1 MIKKHKQEREMS
13 EDEDDIFL
21 MELRKGL
28 IICN

>member
-1 MIKKHKQEREMS
+1 MIKKHKQEKEMS
-13 EDEDDIFL
+13 EDEDDILL